1 MPHPNPKIFNFT
13 KENHLPRYIP
23 LCFCLLIR
31 RIASDRKE
39 RKGIRQQR
47 KRIEREGEKE
57 TAGEKE
63 RRIEYSRMDT
73 ERCVYDPAETGVT
86 AC

>member
-1 MPHPNPKIFNFT
+1 MDKVT
-13 KENHLPRYIP
+13 KKE
-23 LCFCLLIR
+23 
-31 RIASDRKE
+31 DRKRGGGWE
-39 RKGIRQQR
+39 I
-47 KRIEREGEKE
+47 E

>member
-1 MPHPNPKIFNFT
+1 MT
-13 KENHLPRYIP
+13 G
-23 LCFCLLIR
+23 
-31 RIASDRKE
+31 KE
-39 RKGIRQQR
+39 RAKGGGGA
-47 KRIEREGEKE
+47 KTVDKATKKEDGGEIE

-73 ERCVYDPAETGVT
+73 ERCVYDPAETRVT